1 MNNRLMRNEYE
12 DLINNINVKD
22 LQKQLKEKIEVREFK
37 TNLMENMYLLTQG
50 VQELSNEV
58 EKTKRNLDYNNKI
71 NSDENLENKI
81 IEVYK
86 SIMNMSELLNIDVEE
101 KSKIQDN

>member
-22 LQKQLKEKIEVREFK
+22 LQKQLKEKIEAREFK

-58 EKTKRNLDYNNKI
+58 EKTKRNLEYNNKI

-86 SIMNMSELLNIDVEE
+86 SIMNMSDLLNIDVEE
-101 KSKIQDN
+101 KSKIQED